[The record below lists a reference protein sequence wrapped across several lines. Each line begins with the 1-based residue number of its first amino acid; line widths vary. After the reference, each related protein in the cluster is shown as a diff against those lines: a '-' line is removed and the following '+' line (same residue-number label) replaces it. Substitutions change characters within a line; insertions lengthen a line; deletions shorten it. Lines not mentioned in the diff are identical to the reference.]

1 MVVGL
6 LFVLACGGV
15 LWGAIMF
22 SEKATERT
30 LLPRVLMGG
39 YILRLVIQFF
49 IRDIPFFTHAVGG
62 DSWEY
67 EFYGQT
73 ISKVWQMGGIHFV
86 EADEVQR
93 LGATTL
99 PQNIFALIIYL
110 NDGET
115 CRLGCTAV
123 VALAAGL
130 ATLNI
135 YFLSVQ
141 FGAEKRQ
148 ALLVASIIYFQPA
161 VLFYTSDMYKDGL
174 VLCLGLGVLG
184 SALRLAYKLSLLH
197 VVIGLVS
204 IVLLWYVRFY
214 LIFIT
219 LAPLVAGVMGL
230 GGKRPLRTLGAGM
243 ALALGV
249 ILVATYTDIF
259 DLATERAGSTFET
272 ATSQGVITA
281 NYRDGTGSGVQFDD
295 GGSPTG
301 ALPAKLAYTLF
312 SPFLWAGGSIG
323 FHVGKLDGLLWY
335 YILYRAIRAM
345 KKTDTRLLVMLAT
358 FAVPCTVV
366 YAMTMAN
373 VGLIVRQRL
382 IIVAATAILAGTYR
396 PNKGDARFV
405 ARPVFRRR
413 APGRVP
419 SSDAEAA

>member
-6 LFVLACGGV
+6 LFVLACGGILV
-15 LWGAIMF
+15 AAVML
-22 SEKATERT
+22 SERATERT
-30 LLPRVLMGG
+30 LLPRVLIGG
-39 YILRLVIQFF
+39 YLLRLVIQFF
-49 IRDIPFFTHAVGG
+49 IRDIPLFSHALGG

-73 ISKVWQMGGIHFV
+73 ISRVWQMDGIHFV

-99 PQNIFALIIYL
+99 PQNIFAFIIYL
-110 NDGET
+110 NDGAT

-130 ATLNI
+130 AALNI
-135 YFLSVQ
+135 YLLSVQ
-141 FGAEKRQ
+141 FGADKRQ

-174 VLCLGLGVLG
+174 VLCLGLGALG
-184 SALRLAYKLSLLH
+184 SALRLAYKFSFIH
-197 VVIGLVS
+197 AAIGLVS
-204 IVLLWYVRFY
+204 IALLWYVRFY

-219 LAPLVAGVMGL
+219 VAPLVAGVMGL
-230 GGKRPLRTLGAGM
+230 GGKRPLRTLGAGV
-243 ALALGV
+243 ALVLGV

-259 DLATERAGSTFET
+259 NLATERAESTFGT
-272 ATSQGVITA
+272 ATSEGVINA
-281 NYRDGTGSGVQFDD
+281 NYAGGFGSGVQFDD

-323 FHVGKLDGLLWY
+323 FHIGKLDVLLWY

-345 KKTDTRLLVMLAT
+345 KKTDGRLLVMFAT

-382 IIVAATAILAGTYR
+382 IIVVATAILAGTYR
-396 PNKGDARFV
+396 PRKRDARFV